1 MVVVV
6 LSINMQAGA
15 NIHITDDLKTRMK
28 QREEEE
34 KEEEDDDDDEE
45 EEQEESNWICFV

>member
-15 NIHITDDLKTRMK
+15 NIHISDDLKTPMN

-34 KEEEDDDDDEE
+34 KEEEDDDDDDEE
-45 EEQEESNWICFV
+45 EESNWICFV